1 MTSAVDD
8 IDRFIADQKSKLA
21 QERQQLNGGLPPQAS
36 SRAGGHPTRSKEPHF
51 STKDNNGST
60 PENQEIVD
68 TGGAL
73 SPRPVPRGSY
83 DRVRNQLNEERRK
96 EYNHLLQEKG
106 HKMDVEYAVDYN
118 RFQNERKL
126 GGGGKMDEGASLPIK
141 DRHSAKTRAMI
152 QRNQEY
158 NDFIRQKEERE
169 RRQKALRFGGS
180 RVMSEPDVSPKA
192 IDSMVGPDA
201 PIYPPQNV
209 RDSHD
214 DHNVDYRKRMKD
226 ESSQTQ
232 SSQPYY
238 DNRGPPPAR
247 GGDMTFGERPLPPR
261 QGWRTPVDNYDELLR
276 RKREEE
282 ARYRRH
288 QEEPYYGR
296 SSSMRPAFS
305 DSHLARSY
313 DEDEKLT
320 SRKMDHL
327 DQEYDTR
334 KVRFRDE
341 AIRQG
346 AISSSDVPDRARY
359 DNRAPYNWGESSSGR
374 RRSLEEADSRPPYR
388 GAPTRGGARSAP
400 IDDDGLGLKLGE
412 RDSQSAAQRKKEAYR
427 RDLEQQIAEA
437 REAKRR
443 EKQRE
448 RNAELSVNASGER
461 DPEKFADRLKNLPP
475 QESKP
480 RFDPINHAAVQ
491 EKPNYARAQ
500 PRTSSLLEQPL
511 DLGSYPTSQLN
522 PNDPYVY
529 YGLRDPLDPE
539 TAKRSLN
546 TGKTWIDEMT
556 QSLNRTSGAL
566 LNPETI
572 TFGANVERNK
582 LSEYMKK
589 LDKEDALWTQKLK
602 ERTKPS
608 DNKYPPPPT
617 WLQGSTAPNM
627 QQLLLQQ
634 QQQLQA
640 QQQLFQQTK
649 QLMPD
654 AGKLGGGPPIG
665 MAYGQQGVIPGTVP
679 MVPAGSGIVGGVP
692 GGLSGGLPGG
702 ILNPRGPELTRQD
715 TAILRGESAIIN
727 YVGDEQLSPRHQQD
741 PKSYQQE
748 LLEQMRERELKR
760 KKEKEEEDRYNR
772 KLEAEARSYDPWG
785 KGGGGAPMKDVKGN
799 IVADLRQLH
808 NINEGVSGSG
818 TGQLYSDVPLPN
830 VSPRPSYNPG
840 INGQS
845 EQPPTLELSAAFADA
860 SKPTFARGNVWN
872 LENEDPNKIAQGKT
886 AQDSYKDYLQQQVD
900 EKRRRDA
907 EEKEKIRLEEE
918 REEKRLQ
925 AEREKMQK
933 EFEEEQER
941 QRRKEEEARL
951 RNEQLILAAED
962 KRKEIERQRRE
973 EENRRLEEMRRNED
987 EERQKKYAENAARV
1001 ASPPIPTLRNKAEE
1015 FDEIP
1020 VHVDKS
1026 VTPETVYNP
1035 RNGRLTNSPPIPS
1048 SRSRV
1053 GDNKDVIHALSAM
1066 RRQLH
1071 SEQKRIQQQL
1081 ENREYD
1087 AYDPVPGARYRKRT
1101 PQVDVFEMA
1110 RNKEAVY
1117 PRRTS
1122 TEPANTNT
1130 VAEFT
1135 ELKHRNGKSR
1145 QEFRSLYPEHPNSN
1159 STLETQQNAL
1169 IQQQEE
1175 KLNAIRRGRITT
1187 AQDMP
1192 SMRPLDLGLGRE
1204 SPSMPLPSESA
1215 FVNANTGETE
1225 IPSPLGY
1232 KPSSARQRRRA
1243 RDIPSPSLK
1252 QADPLGSVTS
1262 FDVDALASK
1271 NKERLR
1277 KLKQLEVDG
1286 DSLADPDEVLKR
1298 FMAKTSHDRPV
1309 SATSQDA
1316 WLRPSATDAY

>member
-51 STKDNNGST
+51 STK
-60 PENQEIVD
+60 
-68 TGGAL
+68 GGAL

-96 EYNHLLQEKG
+96 EYNHLLQ
-106 HKMDVEYAVDYN
+106 
-118 RFQNERKL
+118 ERKL

-539 TAKRSLN
+539 TAK
-546 TGKTWIDEMT
+546 T
-556 QSLNRTSGAL
+556 
-566 LNPETI
+566 
-572 TFGANVERNK
+572 
-582 LSEYMKK
+582 
-589 LDKEDALWTQKLK
+589 
-602 ERTKPS
+602 